1 MAYIPGGVF
10 RAIIESSASRPIVS
24 AVPGKK
30 IRVLAVFLSA
40 NGSVNARFQSTTP
53 VSPPVPTDISGP
65 IYCAANT
72 NAPLSFNEFG
82 WFDTNVGEQLD
93 LLLSAGVA
101 VGGALTYTLV

>member
-1 MAYIPGGVF
+1 MVAIPGGVF
-10 RAIIESSASRPIVS
+10 RAIIESGVSRPIVS
-24 AVPGKK
+24 AVAGKK
-30 IRVLAVFLSA
+30 IRVLALFLSS

-53 VSPPVPTDISGP
+53 VSPPVSVDISGP

-72 NAPLSFNEFG
+72 NAPLAFNEYG

-93 LLLSAGVA
+93 LLLSSSVA